1 MFADTMEMTEKKTQ
15 EPLISIRD
23 AARIIGV
30 PPHTIRYW
38 EKEFSDFLVAP
49 RTMGKQRRY
58 GDAQIIKLRTI
69 FRMLKEDGYS
79 IAGAKRALAKQNQ
92 AANLANS
99 QANGTLET
107 LSAEMA
113 EKILAMVKNELITN
127 SRQAPLLRSHRH
139 LQLAREHPG
148 LPGIAAGMR
157 PRRERRRRTIGT

>member
-1 MFADTMEMTEKKTQ
+1 MLTDTMETIESIKS

-49 RTMGKQRRY
+49 RTLGKQRRY
-58 GDAQIIKLRTI
+58 GDLQ
-69 FRMLKEDGYS
+69 MLKEDGYS

-92 AANLANS
+92 AANLSNS

-113 EKILAMVKNELITN
+113 EKILALVKNEL
-127 SRQAPLLRSHRH
+127 SYQF
-139 LQLAREHPG
+139 
-148 LPGIAAGMR
+148 
-157 PRRERRRRTIGT
+157 

>member
-1 MFADTMEMTEKKTQ
+1 MFADSMEMTEKKNQ

-58 GDAQIIKLRTI
+58 GDAQIHKLRTI
-69 FRMLKEDGYS
+69 FRMLKEEGYT

-92 AANLANS
+92 AANLGNS
-99 QANGTLET
+99 QATTAPVREGRG
-107 LSAEMA
+107 SGSSSPAWIRGASSRRVAPRVAEEGA
-113 EKILAMVKNELITN
+113 AF
-127 SRQAPLLRSHRH
+127 Q
-139 LQLAREHPG
+139 G
-148 LPGIAAGMR
+148 LGGQGA
-157 PRRERRRRTIGT
+157 

>member
-1 MFADTMEMTEKKTQ
+1 MFADTMEMTEKRNQ

-69 FRMLKEDGYS
+69 FRMLKEEGYS

-92 AANLANS
+92 AANLSNS

-113 EKILAMVKNELITN
+113 EKILALVKNELHY
-127 SRQAPLLRSHRH
+127 QF
-139 LQLAREHPG
+139 
-148 LPGIAAGMR
+148 
-157 PRRERRRRTIGT
+157 

>member
-1 MFADTMEMTEKKTQ
+1 MFAETMEMVKE

-23 AARIIGV
+23 AAKIIGV

-69 FRMLKEDGYS
+69 FRMLKEEGYS

-92 AANLANS
+92 AANLGGKA
-99 QANGTLET
+99 AVRGATGALES

-113 EKILAMVKNELITN
+113 EKILALVKNELHY
-127 SRQAPLLRSHRH
+127 QF
-139 LQLAREHPG
+139 
-148 LPGIAAGMR
+148 
-157 PRRERRRRTIGT
+157 

>member
-1 MFADTMEMTEKKTQ
+1 MFADTMELVERKNV

-38 EKEFSDFLVAP
+38 EKEFSEFLIAP

-58 GDAQIIKLRTI
+58 GDLQINKLRMI
-69 FRMLKEDGYS
+69 FKMLKEEGYS
-79 IAGAKRALAKQNQ
+79 IAGARRALAKQNQ
-92 AANLANS
+92 AANLGNS

-113 EKILAMVKNELITN
+113 EKILAMVKNEL
-127 SRQAPLLRSHRH
+127 SFQH
-139 LQLAREHPG
+139 
-148 LPGIAAGMR
+148 
-157 PRRERRRRTIGT
+157 